1 MHFETDH
8 AFRREENKVE
18 FLKGRFLDEKLPF
31 LHRKKTENSFELS
44 LSIFCPLTVYFNLE
58 MQNSDYVRLLLGLK
72 LRSMWKSANAET
84 NERRW
89 RTSRLTVDHHAYVNH
104 CTTVSDLIHQSKME
118 HFSHLVAD
126 HQSDP
131 KKLFATVDK
140 FLHLSSEIKIASLL

>member
-1 MHFETDH
+1 
-8 AFRREENKVE
+8 
-18 FLKGRFLDEKLPF
+18 
-31 LHRKKTENSFELS
+31 
-44 LSIFCPLTVYFNLE
+44 
-58 MQNSDYVRLLLGLK
+58 
-72 LRSMWKSANAET
+72 MWKSANAET

-89 RTSRLTVDHHAYVNH
+89 RTSRLTVDRHAYVNH

-140 FLHLSSEIKIASLL
+140 FLHLSGEIKIASLL